1 MGNLKPGQYDYR
13 EITAACGINRKIKY
27 SWWVDFKTNF
37 INSGK
42 KLKNMKAKSIK
53 GKSTEEIQSALE
65 NSMAD
70 GFKPT
75 LAIVFLS
82 VSQDR
87 AAIIRLLDAHGIA
100 IFGAT
105 TSGEFTDEV
114 TEKGTVV
121 MLLLD
126 INRNYFQIYLDEYPE
141 KNYRETSSSI
151 ARKAITKFAKPAFL
165 ISGSHLETDAEQLLF
180 GFEDVVGKDV
190 NVYGGMASD
199 DYTFTEQFVF
209 TNGMESNQG
218 IVALVL
224 DENKILIKGK
234 ATCGWKAIG
243 TEKTVTKSEGNHV
256 YTVDDIPVLD
266 LTAKYGGLENVSPDN
281 AGLLLEIAANLP
293 LQLQRPKG
301 DPVMRPG
308 LVIDWE
314 DRSFYCS
321 GSVAQGSKVRFSI
334 PPDFDVMEKVIKGIE
349 DLKENEMP
357 EADALIVFSCA
368 GRILAFGP
376 MMNME
381 IEGLKKIWN
390 VPMAGMFSNAE
401 LGRATGGNLE
411 MHNLTTCCVALKER

>member
-1 MGNLKPGQYDYR
+1 
-13 EITAACGINRKIKY
+13 
-27 SWWVDFKTNF
+27 
-37 INSGK
+37 
-42 KLKNMKAKSIK
+42 MKAKSIK
-53 GKSTEEIQSALE
+53 GKSTEEIKTAFE
-65 NSMAD
+65 NSMED
-70 GFKPT
+70 GFIPT

-82 VSQDR
+82 ISQDR
-87 AAIIRLLDAHGIA
+87 KSICNILDESGIA

-105 TSGEFTDEV
+105 TSGEFIDEI
-114 TEKGTVV
+114 TEKGTAVV
-121 MLLLD
+121 LLLD
-126 INRNYFQIYLDEYPE
+126 MKRDHFHIYLEEFPE
-141 KNYRETSSSI
+141 KNYRETASGI
-151 ARKAITKFAKPAFL
+151 AQKAKALFSTPAFL
-165 ISGSHLETDAEQLLF
+165 ISGSHMETDAEQLLF
-180 GFEDVVGKDV
+180 GFEDVAGKEV

-209 TNGMESNQG
+209 TNGMESKRG
-218 IVALVL
+218 IVALAL

-256 YTVDDIPVLD
+256 FTVDDIPVLD
-266 LTAKYGGLENVSPDN
+266 LTAKYGGIENVTHEN
-281 AGLLLEIAANLP
+281 QGLTLEIAANLP
-293 LQLQRPKG
+293 LQLQREKG

-308 LVIDWE
+308 LVVDWS

-321 GSVAQGSKVRFSI
+321 GSVPQGSKLRFSI

-349 DLKENEMP
+349 ELKEKEMP

-401 LGRATGGNLE
+401 LARATGGNLE
-411 MHNLTTCCVALKER
+411 MHNLTTCCIALKEK